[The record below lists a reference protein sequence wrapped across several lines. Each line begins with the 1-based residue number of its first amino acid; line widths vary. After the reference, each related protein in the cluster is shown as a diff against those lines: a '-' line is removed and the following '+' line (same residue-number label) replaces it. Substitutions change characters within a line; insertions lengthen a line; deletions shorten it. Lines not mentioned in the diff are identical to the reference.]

1 MANKK
6 AKKKNS
12 FSLSNLNIGD
22 WLIMVLIVVLIFV
35 SDPLDFLTV
44 GLPVIESIALA
55 VFAVVRSLKSL
66 RG

>member
-35 SDPLDFLTV
+35 PDPLDFLTV